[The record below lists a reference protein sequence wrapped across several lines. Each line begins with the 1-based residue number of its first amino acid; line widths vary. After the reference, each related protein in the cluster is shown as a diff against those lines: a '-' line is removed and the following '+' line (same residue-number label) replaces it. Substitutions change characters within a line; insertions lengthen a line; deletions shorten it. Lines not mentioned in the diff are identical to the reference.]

1 MVLEYVLGSEART
14 CSTEATQPPRIA
26 PSWHGRMY
34 SGEQVSVGRPLQPPC
49 RALRPTDLHAVPL
62 QGEPAFSSAFSNTQ
76 RL

>member
-34 SGEQVSVGRPLQPPC
+34 SGEQVSVGRPLQPP
-49 RALRPTDLHAVPL
+49 
-62 QGEPAFSSAFSNTQ
+62 
-76 RL
+76 